1 MSSAS
6 LTTSPSNPSSSRSN
20 RMAAGL
26 TVAGS
31 GPSERTTTCAVI
43 TALTPASTAA
53 RNGSSSGASTT
64 GSSWCESCRVSPW
77 PGKCLAQAATPARCV
92 PRTNAATWRATSS
105 GTEPKARIPITGLSG
120 FVFTSATGA
129 RFRFTPDGG
138 ELGRDRGGDRLGQL
152 HVVDDAEAER
162 ARERAPVLDLEPRH
176 VAALLVERDQQP
188 RRVLPQ
194 RRRQRGQLL
203 PVVDVRGEEADAA
216 EPVREPRPQPVR
228 ALRPGEARDEADG
241 REPGVRG
248 DHPRTAPAV
257 RPNAIRR
264 CTRMKKK
271 TTGSAVRVAEAIS
284 VPQSTPRSVPVV
296 KFASQI
302 VTVCFSWEESIT

>member
-6 LTTSPSNPSSSRSN
+6 LTTSPSNASSSRSSLI
-20 RMAAGL
+20 AAGL

-92 PRTNAATWRATSS
+92 PRTNAATWRATTS

-129 RFRFTPDGG
+129 RFRFTPTAASSAAIAAATASVSSTSSTTPRPSALGN
-138 ELGRDRGGDRLGQL
+138 ELPCSTSSRVTSPPSSSSATSNRGASSRSAAVNAASCSGSWTFVAKRQTPPSPSASHGRSHSGRSGPAKLGTRQAAASRESEVLTRG
-152 HVVDDAEAER
+152 
-162 ARERAPVLDLEPRH
+162 
-176 VAALLVERDQQP
+176 
-188 RRVLPQ
+188 
-194 RRRQRGQLL
+194 RRRR
-203 PVVDVRGEEADAA
+203 
-216 EPVREPRPQPVR
+216 
-228 ALRPGEARDEADG
+228 
-241 REPGVRG
+241 
-248 DHPRTAPAV
+248 
-257 RPNAIRR
+257 
-264 CTRMKKK
+264 
-271 TTGSAVRVAEAIS
+271 
-284 VPQSTPRSVPVV
+284 
-296 KFASQI
+296 
-302 VTVCFSWEESIT
+302 